1 MENTRLLYDAF
12 NIYYEKGM
20 TELQKKNF
28 ASAQR
33 NILLSAEALL
43 KLAKLSEGKLR
54 SQRLKRA
61 SDLAEL
67 AQKIAQNKQAQAS
80 NSESVSEGNSVETQA
95 NVMDDITLDEAL
107 NKLNSLIGLSS
118 VKTQVKDWIEQIKVF
133 KMRKDSGLSVPPM
146 SYHLVFTGNPG
157 TGKTTIARLIAQIYH
172 ALGITQSTNFVE
184 VDRADLVAG
193 YVGQTAI
200 KTKDAI
206 AKARGGV
213 LFVDEAYTLANKGG
227 NDFGQEAIDTLLKI
241 MEDSRENLVVI
252 AAGYEKLMENFIN
265 SNPGLKSRFKTFIK
279 FDDYT
284 PDELYKIFMGF
295 CKNEE
300 YTVETSAQKML
311 MKLIT
316 NIYNSRREDFGN
328 GREVR
333 NLFEKI
339 VTNQSKRVA
348 SISNPGK
355 NDLMLIKLED
365 LPLSN
370 VDKSATEE
378 KPVTALGAFGRTN
391 ASKKNELLS
400 SAEDEIIKQKGADDE
415 FKFDWDSLPS
425 ITFDD
430 VAGLDSVKEEVKV
443 KVLLPL
449 SNPEAFEGYQKKN
462 GGGLL
467 LYGPPGTGKTMIAAA
482 IANEIGAKFCSVK
495 PSDLLHQG
503 AGNTERAVRA
513 LFAQAR
519 KFPCA
524 VIYFDEMDSIAQKNT
539 KSSYS
544 KQLRSELLAQL
555 QGVESYGKEEGNILY
570 LIAATNKPWDMD
582 SAFIRPGRFGT
593 RIYVGLPDEDAR
605 RYMIQSRLD
614 KIYQAG
620 VVSIGEDVDVEEI
633 VDKTKGFNGSDV
645 TNLLDK
651 VEELS
656 IVRSIDTKVKLICQS
671 DFYKALDT
679 IKSSVQI
686 ADIEK
691 LAEWSMTNNLK

>member
-12 NIYYEKGM
+12 NIYYEKGIA
-20 TELQKKNF
+20 ELEKKNF
-28 ASAQR
+28 ELAKR
-33 NILLSAEALL
+33 NILLAAETLL
-43 KLAKLSEGKLR
+43 KLAKVSEGTLR

-61 SDLAEL
+61 TDLMEL
-67 AQKIAQNKQAQAS
+67 AQKISLNQQKKTTS
-80 NSESVSEGNSVETQA
+80 SSTEDDECTVEGSEIEK
-95 NVMDDITLDEAL
+95 ITLDESL
-107 NKLNSLIGLSS
+107 DRLNSLIGLSS
-118 VKTQVKDWIEQIKVF
+118 VKTQIKDWVEQIKVF
-133 KMRKDSGLSVPPM
+133 KIRKDSGLSVPPM

-157 TGKTTIARLIAQIYH
+157 TGKTTIARLIAQIYN
-172 ALGITQSTNFVE
+172 ALGITQTTNFVE

-200 KTKDAI
+200 KTKEAI
-206 AKARGGV
+206 NKAKGGV
-213 LFVDEAYTLANKGG
+213 LFIDEAYTLTNKGD

-241 MEDSRENLVVI
+241 MEDSREDIVVI
-252 AAGYEKLMENFIN
+252 AAGYENLMEKFIN

-279 FDDYT
+279 FDDYV
-284 PDELYKIFMGF
+284 PDELYKIFMGY
-295 CKNEE
+295 CKSEE

-311 MKLIT
+311 LKLIT
-316 NIYNSRREDFGN
+316 NIYNNRSEDFGN

-348 SISNPGK
+348 TIACPTK
-355 NDLMLIKLED
+355 KDLMEIKMED
-365 LPLSN
+365 LPLNTS
-370 VDKSATEE
+370 VTKGETDPKVLEIPARADKVVKMPVVKTAEE
-378 KPVTALGAFGRTN
+378 EILE
-391 ASKKNELLS
+391 KKVE
-400 SAEDEIIKQKGADDE
+400 EEDE
-415 FKFDWDSLPS
+415 FKFDWDSLPN

-430 VAGLDSVKEEVKV
+430 VAGLDDVKKEVKI

-449 SNPEAFEGYQKKN
+449 ENPNAFEGYQKKN

-503 AGNTERAVRA
+503 AGNTERAVRS

-524 VIYFDEMDSIAQKNT
+524 VIYFDEMDSIAQKDT
-539 KSSYS
+539 RSSYS

-555 QGVESYGKEEGNILY
+555 QGVESYGKDTGNILY

-582 SAFIRPGRFGT
+582 SAFLRPGRFGT
-593 RIYVGLPDEDAR
+593 RVYVGLPDDNAR
-605 RYMIQSRLD
+605 RYMVELRLEKIQ
-614 KIYQAG
+614 KAG
-620 VVSIGEDVDVEEI
+620 IVHVDEDINVDEVVE
-633 VDKTKGFNGSDV
+633 KTKGFNGSDI

-651 VEELS
+651 VEEFS
-656 IVRSIDTKVKLICQS
+656 IIRSIETQHKAICHE
-671 DFYKALDT
+671 DFFKAFEYV
-679 IKSSVQI
+679 KSSVQVS
-686 ADIEK
+686 DIEK
-691 LAEWSMTNNLK
+691 LSEWSMANNIN

>member
-12 NIYYEKGM
+12 NIYYEKGIA
-20 TELQKKNF
+20 ELEKKNF
-28 ASAQR
+28 ELAKR
-33 NILLSAEALL
+33 NILLAAETLL
-43 KLAKLSEGKLR
+43 KLAKVSEGTLR

-61 SDLAEL
+61 TDLMEL
-67 AQKIAQNKQAQAS
+67 AQKISLNQQKKTSSATTEDDDCTIEG
-80 NSESVSEGNSVETQA
+80 SEIEKIS
-95 NVMDDITLDEAL
+95 LDESL
-107 NKLNSLIGLSS
+107 DRLNSLIGLSS
-118 VKTQVKDWIEQIKVF
+118 VKTQIKDWVEQIKVF
-133 KMRKDSGLSVPPM
+133 KIRKDSGLSVPPM

-157 TGKTTIARLIAQIYH
+157 TGKTTIARLIAQIYN
-172 ALGITQSTNFVE
+172 ALGITQTTNFVE

-200 KTKDAI
+200 KTKEAI
-206 AKARGGV
+206 NKARGGV
-213 LFVDEAYTLANKGG
+213 LFIDEAYTLTNKGD

-241 MEDSRENLVVI
+241 MEDSREDIVVI
-252 AAGYEKLMENFIN
+252 AAGYENLMEKFIN

-279 FDDYT
+279 FDDYV
-284 PDELYKIFMGF
+284 PDELYKIFMGY
-295 CKNEE
+295 CKSEE
-300 YTVETSAQKML
+300 YTVEASAQKML

-316 NIYNSRREDFGN
+316 NIYNNRSEDFGN

-339 VTNQSKRVA
+339 VTKQSKRVA
-348 SISNPGK
+348 SIACPTK
-355 NDLMLIKLED
+355 NDLMEIKMED
-365 LPLSN
+365 LPLNTS
-370 VDKSATEE
+370 VTKGETDSKVLEIPARTDKVVKMPVVKTAEE
-378 KPVTALGAFGRTN
+378 EILE
-391 ASKKNELLS
+391 KKVE
-400 SAEDEIIKQKGADDE
+400 EEDE
-415 FKFDWDSLPS
+415 FKFDWDSLPN

-430 VAGLDSVKEEVKV
+430 VAGLDDVKKEVKI

-449 SNPEAFEGYQKKN
+449 ENPNAFEGYQKKN

-503 AGNTERAVRA
+503 AGNTERAVRS

-524 VIYFDEMDSIAQKNT
+524 VIYFDEMDSIAQKDT
-539 KSSYS
+539 RSSYS

-555 QGVESYGKEEGNILY
+555 QGVESYGKDTGNILY

-582 SAFIRPGRFGT
+582 SAFLRPGRFGT
-593 RIYVGLPDEDAR
+593 RVYVGLPDDNAR
-605 RYMIQSRLD
+605 RYMVEMRMKKIQ
-614 KIYQAG
+614 KAG
-620 VVSIGEDVDVEEI
+620 IVHVDDDINVDEVVE
-633 VDKTKGFNGSDV
+633 KTKGFNGSDI

-651 VEELS
+651 VEEFS
-656 IVRSIDTKVKLICQS
+656 IIRSIETQHKAICQE
-671 DFYKALDT
+671 DFIKAFEYV
-679 IKSSVQI
+679 KSSVQV

-691 LAEWSMTNNLK
+691 LSEWSMANNIN

>member
-539 KSSYS
+539 KVHTPNSFV
-544 KQLRSELLAQL
+544 A
-555 QGVESYGKEEGNILY
+555 N
-570 LIAATNKPWDMD
+570 
-582 SAFIRPGRFGT
+582 F
-593 RIYVGLPDEDAR
+593 
-605 RYMIQSRLD
+605 
-614 KIYQAG
+614 
-620 VVSIGEDVDVEEI
+620 
-633 VDKTKGFNGSDV
+633 
-645 TNLLDK
+645 
-651 VEELS
+651 
-656 IVRSIDTKVKLICQS
+656 
-671 DFYKALDT
+671 
-679 IKSSVQI
+679 
-686 ADIEK
+686 
-691 LAEWSMTNNLK
+691 

>member
-20 TELQKKNF
+20 AEIEKKHF
-28 ASAQR
+28 ETAKR
-33 NILLSAEALL
+33 NILLAAETLL
-43 KLAKLSEGKLR
+43 KLAKVSEGRLR
-54 SQRLKRA
+54 NQRLKRA
-61 SDLAEL
+61 TELMEL
-67 AQKIAQNKQAQAS
+67 AQKIAVNQQKKTVGGGLDEKIDWSADIR
-80 NSESVSEGNSVETQA
+80 EVETLS
-95 NVMDDITLDEAL
+95 LDEAL
-107 NKLNSLIGLSS
+107 KRLNALIGLES
-118 VKTQVKDWIEQIKVF
+118 VKTQINDWVEQIKVF
-133 KMRKDSGLSVPPM
+133 KKRKESGLSVPPM

-157 TGKTTIARLIAQIYH
+157 TGKTTIARMIAQIYN
-172 ALGITQSTNFVE
+172 ALGITQNINFVE

-193 YVGQTAI
+193 YIGQTAI

-206 AKARGGV
+206 NKARGGV
-213 LFVDEAYTLANKGG
+213 LFIDEAYTLANKGD

-241 MEDSRENLVVI
+241 MEDSREDIVVI
-252 AAGYEKLMENFIN
+252 AAGYEHLMERFIN

-279 FDDYT
+279 FDDYV
-284 PDELYKIFMGF
+284 PEELFNIFMGF

-300 YTVETSAQKML
+300 YTVESAAQKMI

-316 NIYNSRREDFGN
+316 SIYVGRGEDFGN
-328 GREVR
+328 GREIR

-339 VTNQSKRVA
+339 VTQQSKRVA
-348 SISNPGK
+348 AIACPSK
-355 NDLMLIKLED
+355 NDLMEIKVED
-365 LPLSN
+365 LPLSKEESPCKKTICIPK
-370 VDKSATEE
+370 VAATRTEE
-378 KPVTALGAFGRTN
+378 KVKKPVIKST
-391 ASKKNELLS
+391 E
-400 SAEDEIIKQKGADDE
+400 EIVLAQKVEEEDE
-415 FKFDWDSLPS
+415 FKFDWDSLPN

-430 VAGLDSVKEEVKV
+430 VAGLEDVKEEVKV

-449 SNPEAFEGYQKKN
+449 ENPEAFDGYQKKN

-503 AGNTERAVRA
+503 AGNTERAVKS

-524 VIYFDEMDSIAQKNT
+524 VIYFDEMDSIAQKDT
-539 KSSYS
+539 RSSYS

-555 QGVESYGKEEGNILY
+555 QGVESYGRETGNILY

-582 SAFIRPGRFGT
+582 SAFLRPGRFGT
-593 RIYVGLPDEDAR
+593 RVYVGLPDENAR
-605 RYMIQSRLD
+605 RYMVESRLA
-614 KIYQAG
+614 KILRAG
-620 VVSIGEDVDVEEI
+620 IVELDGDIDVDDIVE
-633 VDKTKGFNGSDV
+633 KSKGFNGADI

-651 VEELS
+651 VEEIS
-656 IVRSIDTKVKLICQS
+656 IIRSIDTQVKMICQN
-671 DFYKALDT
+671 DFDEAFDYV
-679 IKSSVQI
+679 KSSVQV

-691 LAEWSMTNNLK
+691 LSEWSVMNNLK

>member
-12 NIYYEKGM
+12 NIYYEKGIA
-20 TELQKKNF
+20 ELEKKNF
-28 ASAQR
+28 ELAKR
-33 NILLSAEALL
+33 NILLAAETLL
-43 KLAKLSEGKLR
+43 KLAKVSEGTLR

-61 SDLAEL
+61 TDLMEL
-67 AQKIAQNKQAQAS
+67 AQKISLNQQKKTSSATTEDDDCTIEG
-80 NSESVSEGNSVETQA
+80 SEIEKIS
-95 NVMDDITLDEAL
+95 LDESL
-107 NKLNSLIGLSS
+107 DRLNSLIGLSS
-118 VKTQVKDWIEQIKVF
+118 VKTQIKDWVEQIKVF
-133 KMRKDSGLSVPPM
+133 KIRKDSGLSVPPM

-157 TGKTTIARLIAQIYH
+157 TGKTTIARLIAQIYN
-172 ALGITQSTNFVE
+172 ALGITQTTNFVE

-200 KTKDAI
+200 KTKEAI
-206 AKARGGV
+206 NKARGGV
-213 LFVDEAYTLANKGG
+213 LFIDEAYTLTNKGD

-241 MEDSRENLVVI
+241 MEDSREDIVVI
-252 AAGYEKLMENFIN
+252 AAGYENLMEKFIN

-279 FDDYT
+279 FDDYV
-284 PDELYKIFMGF
+284 PDELYKIFMGY
-295 CKNEE
+295 CKSEE
-300 YTVETSAQKML
+300 YTVEASAQKML

-316 NIYNSRREDFGN
+316 NIYNNRSEDFGN

-339 VTNQSKRVA
+339 VTKQSKRVA
-348 SISNPGK
+348 SIACPTK
-355 NDLMLIKLED
+355 NDLMEIKMED
-365 LPLSN
+365 LPLNTS
-370 VDKSATEE
+370 VTKGETDSKVLEIPARTDKVVKMPVVKTAEE
-378 KPVTALGAFGRTN
+378 EILE
-391 ASKKNELLS
+391 KKVE
-400 SAEDEIIKQKGADDE
+400 EEDE
-415 FKFDWDSLPS
+415 FKFDWDSLPN

-430 VAGLDSVKEEVKV
+430 VAGLDDVKKEVKI

-449 SNPEAFEGYQKKN
+449 ENPNAFEGYQKKN

-503 AGNTERAVRA
+503 AGNTERAVRS

-524 VIYFDEMDSIAQKNT
+524 VIYFDEMDSIAQKDT
-539 KSSYS
+539 RSSYS

-555 QGVESYGKEEGNILY
+555 QGVESYGKDTGNILY

-582 SAFIRPGRFGT
+582 SAFLRPGRFGT
-593 RIYVGLPDEDAR
+593 RVYVGLPDDNAR
-605 RYMIQSRLD
+605 RYMVEMRLEKIQ
-614 KIYQAG
+614 KAG
-620 VVSIGEDVDVEEI
+620 IVHVDDDINVDEVVE
-633 VDKTKGFNGSDV
+633 KTKGFNGSDI

-651 VEELS
+651 VEEFS
-656 IVRSIDTKVKLICQS
+656 IIRSIETQHKAICQE
-671 DFYKALDT
+671 DFIKAFEYV
-679 IKSSVQI
+679 KSSVQV

-691 LAEWSMTNNLK
+691 LSEWSMANNIN